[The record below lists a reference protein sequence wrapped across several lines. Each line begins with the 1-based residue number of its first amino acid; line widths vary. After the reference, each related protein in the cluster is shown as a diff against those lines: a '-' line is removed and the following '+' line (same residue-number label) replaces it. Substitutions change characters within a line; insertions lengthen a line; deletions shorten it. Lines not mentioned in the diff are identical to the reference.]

1 MRYVLVTPRLR
12 HNALQL
18 FYGQISH
25 IFTSRTGAI
34 SLGFG
39 AACTSCQGALTMDNY
54 IDIVASEVREATP
67 RDRLPAHGH
76 DLAALFRLYALVAR
90 IKGEQTTA
98 ADVHD
103 AWSVWMLNRGE
114 ADEAIRPFEE
124 LHDAQQCD
132 DDEPIVAAIR
142 SAAKRAGSSDR

>member
-1 MRYVLVTPRLR
+1 VRYVLVTPAFASQRF
-12 HNALQL
+12 AVI
-18 FYGQISH
+18 YGQISH
-25 IFTSRTGAI
+25 IFTSWTGAI
-34 SLGFG
+34 SLGFEP
-39 AACTSCQGALTMDNY
+39 ACTSWQGALTMDNY
-54 IDIVASEVREATP
+54 IDIVASEVRESTP

-90 IKGEQTTA
+90 IKGEQATA

-124 LHDAQQCD
+124 LHDVQQC